1 MTTKLEAQNMLKRVG
16 LDVEFQPTGH
26 PDWVRGF
33 IKRKGVSYGRMSFLH
48 GELNSTKWYSTYD
61 IEFEYFCLQM
71 LIKHDYLPT
80 KEEYR
85 LTWYWADKQAQ
96 AEYSRKMAARAA
108 LPDKKRKSLHKPNAE
123 KWFNR
128 IFEYKWI
135 IFRGLA

>member
-1 MTTKLEAQNMLKRVG
+1 MTTKLEAQKMLKRVG
-16 LDVEFQPTGH
+16 LEVEFKRTGH

-33 IKRKGVSYGRMSFLH
+33 IKFKGVTYGRMSFLH
-48 GELNSTKWYSTYD
+48 GVLNSTKWYSTHG
-61 IEFEYFCLQM
+61 IEFEHFCLQM
-71 LIKHDYLPT
+71 LIKYDYLP
-80 KEEYR
+80 KREEYN

-96 AEYSRKMAARAA
+96 SEYDSKMAKRAA